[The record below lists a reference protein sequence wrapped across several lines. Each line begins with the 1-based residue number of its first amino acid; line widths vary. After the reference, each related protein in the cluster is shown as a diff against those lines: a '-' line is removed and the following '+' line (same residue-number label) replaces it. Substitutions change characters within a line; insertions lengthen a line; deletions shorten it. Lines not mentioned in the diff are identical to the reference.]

1 MTPPDPRFPGPRFP
15 ELRPLEPRPAAVL
28 FDCDGVLADSEALAA
43 AVVSEDLSARG
54 WPITPAEAR
63 HIFLGR
69 AVPDMMPV
77 IEAQWGRLP
86 DSWPAEMSRRLAER
100 MATDVIA
107 VEGALEALARVAAA
121 FPVACASNSSR
132 MELEAKLKRLGIG
145 ERFGGRVLSFED
157 VDRPKPYPDIYEA
170 AAMACGAAPRD
181 CVVIEDSL
189 PGIRAGIAA
198 GCRVLAYA
206 GEMQPALLAAQGAQ
220 PFRSMAD
227 LPALLGL
234 AA

>member
-1 MTPPDPRFPGPRFP
+1 MPA
-15 ELRPLEPRPAAVL
+15 LRPSPAAVL

-43 AVVSEDLSARG
+43 MVVSEDLSERG
-54 WPITPAEAR
+54 WPVSPEECR

-77 IEAQWGRLP
+77 IEARFGRLP
-86 DSWPAEMSRRLAER
+86 DRWPAEMSRRLTER
-100 MATDVIA
+100 MAVDVVP
-107 VEGALEALARVAAA
+107 VEGALEALARVAAH

-132 MELEAKLKRLGIG
+132 AELEAKLGRLGIG
-145 ERFGGRVLSFED
+145 GHFAGRVFSFED

-170 AAMACGAAPRD
+170 AAAACGAAAKD

-189 PGIRAGIAA
+189 PGIRAGVAA

-206 GEMQPALLAAQGAQ
+206 GEMEPALLASQGAE
-220 PFRSMAD
+220 PFRRMAD
-227 LPALLGL
+227 LPALLGIV
-234 AA
+234 A